1 MSVRYKYN
9 KSVTCRL
16 YDRKDEDV
24 MVECHECNRHFHEK
38 CIKPQKPILAE
49 EYWAC
54 PKCSQAINHIR
65 NLEQKLRN
73 SIKECEQKVQSEALK
88 LQKVSFKDLFEQ
100 LKATR
105 LEPSQEGRNLAL
117 LLKRQSLMELP
128 YFDGNILTWARFKN
142 TFEVTTTEGGFSDLE
157 NLNR

>member
-1 MSVRYKYN
+1 
-9 KSVTCRL
+9 
-16 YDRKDEDV
+16 

-38 CIKPQKPILAE
+38 SIKPQKPILAD
-49 EYWAC
+49 EY
-54 PKCSQAINHIR
+54 
-65 NLEQKLRN
+65 
-73 SIKECEQKVQSEALK
+73 CEQKVQSEALK

-142 TFEVTTTEGGFSDLE
+142 TFEVTTTEGGFSDFE